1 MDEDSVV
8 TLLCRFRDGKF
19 EVREAGDGDLAG
31 TDRSFYAA
39 VARLCIQK
47 LEREHRL
54 GDILDVFKFY
64 KEKDEAIFRMA
75 DDFASLLSEA
85 HALASSPA
93 TGDESLP
100 RIASLIRR
108 AMGEEREGVKG

>member
-39 VARLCIQK
+39 VARL
-47 LEREHRL
+47 
-54 GDILDVFKFY
+54 
-64 KEKDEAIFRMA
+64 
-75 DDFASLLSEA
+75 
-85 HALASSPA
+85 
-93 TGDESLP
+93 
-100 RIASLIRR
+100 
-108 AMGEEREGVKG
+108 